1 MSDTAPH
8 RISIL
13 RAGAAGGLGM
23 AVLMVLCWIGAFI
36 PFSSPTHAYINLF
49 TPAELHSVR
58 ALVEGTFW
66 ALLFGLVAGAVLATA
81 YNLMA
86 RLER

>member
-1 MSDTAPH
+1 MVDTSLH
-8 RISIL
+8 RVSVR
-13 RAGAAGGLGM
+13 RAGTATGLGF
-23 AVLMVLCWIGAFI
+23 AILMVLCWLGAFI
-36 PFSSPTHAYINLF
+36 PFSSPTHAYISLF
-49 TPAELHSVR
+49 TPAAIHSVR

-81 YNLMA
+81 YNLLA